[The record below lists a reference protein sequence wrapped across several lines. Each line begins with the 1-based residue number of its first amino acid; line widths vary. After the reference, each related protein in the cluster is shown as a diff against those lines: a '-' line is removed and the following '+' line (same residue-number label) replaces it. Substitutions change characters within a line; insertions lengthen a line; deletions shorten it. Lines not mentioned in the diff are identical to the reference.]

1 MSSKTDYFENKL
13 TDVLW
18 RGQSLTIGA
27 ATLSWSSA
35 PTFYIG
41 LLTTAPTD
49 STAGV
54 EVTGGGYARKPI
66 TAALANFAGTQ
77 AAASTTASSGTGGT
91 TSNNAAITF
100 DTMPDTTTTT
110 VKAFGIYDA
119 VSGGNLLE
127 YASFGSAVAAS
138 AGATMSFAAGALTI
152 QEDN

>member
-27 ATLSWSSA
+27 STLSWSTA

-49 STAGV
+49 SSAGV
-54 EVTGGGYARKPI
+54 EATGGSYARQPI

-77 AAASTTASSGTGGT
+77 AAASTLASSGTGGT
-91 TSNNAAITF
+91 TSNNAVITF
-100 DTMPDTTTTT
+100 SSMPDTTTTT

-119 VSGGNLLE
+119 STAGNLLE
-127 YASFGSAVAAS
+127 YASFLTPVAAS
-138 AGATMSFAAGALTI
+138 AGATMTFAAGALTI